1 MSASRPSSPD
11 ARRDAPDRG
20 NPPART
26 ALVTGG
32 ARRIGRTIALDLARH
47 GWAVAVHYNTSAAEA
62 EAVVGEIVAGGGQAV
77 ALQAPLMDERRVRPL
92 VSTATDAL
100 GPVSLLVNNAAAFV
114 HDDIH
119 EGGRET
125 WDLHIETN
133 LRAPL
138 VLTQEF
144 ARALPEGMHG
154 NVVNILDQRVW
165 NPTPYFLSY
174 TVSKI
179 GLWTLTRTLAMAL
192 APRIRVNAIGPG
204 PTLQGERQTEEHFRL
219 QWQSVP
225 MRRSTDPGEIAAAI
239 RFILD
244 APGMTGQ
251 MIALDGGEH
260 LGWAQPDR
268 GFKPVE

>member
-1 MSASRPSSPD
+1 MAESTE
-11 ARRDAPDRG
+11 
-20 NPPART
+20 NPPTRV
-26 ALVTGG
+26 ALVTGA
-32 ARRIGRTIALDLARH
+32 ARRIGREIALDLARH
-47 GWAVAVHYNTSAAEA
+47 GWAVAIHYNTSGEEAAE
-62 EAVVGEIVAGGGQAV
+62 VVAGIEALGGRAV
-77 ALQAPLMDERRVRPL
+77 ALQAPLTEEEAVRTLMPA
-92 VSTATDAL
+92 ATDAL
-100 GPVSLLVNNAAAFV
+100 GPVTLLVNNAASFV

-119 EGGRET
+119 DGDRET
-125 WDLHIETN
+125 WDLHMEAN
-133 LRAPL
+133 LRAPT
-138 VLTQEF
+138 VLTQDF
-144 ARALPEGMHG
+144 ARALPDGAGG

-165 NPTPYFLSY
+165 NPTPYFMSY

-204 PTLQGERQTEEHFRL
+204 PTLQGERQSDEHFRL

-225 MRRSTDPGEIAAAI
+225 MRRSTEPGEIAAAI

-244 APGMTGQ
+244 APGLTGQ

>member
-1 MSASRPSSPD
+1 MVKSTETSP
-11 ARRDAPDRG
+11 PKV
-20 NPPART
+20 
-26 ALVTGG
+26 ALVTGA
-32 ARRIGRTIALDLARH
+32 ARRIGREIALDLARH
-47 GWAVAVHYNTSAAEA
+47 RWAVAIHYNASAKEAAEVVA
-62 EAVVGEIVAGGGQAV
+62 EIEALGGRAV
-77 ALQAPLMDERRVRPL
+77 ALQAPLTDEEAVRTLMPA
-92 VSTATDAL
+92 ATDAL
-100 GPVSLLVNNAAAFV
+100 GPVTLLVNNAASFV

-125 WDLHIETN
+125 WDLHMEAN
-133 LRAPL
+133 LRAPT
-138 VLTQEF
+138 VLTQDF
-144 ARALPEGMHG
+144 ARALPDGASG

-165 NPTPYFLSY
+165 NPTPYFMSY

-204 PTLQGERQTEEHFRL
+204 PTLKGERQSDEHFRL

-225 MRRSTDPGEIAAAI
+225 MRRSTEPGEIAAAI
-239 RFILD
+239 RFILE
-244 APGMTGQ
+244 APGLTGQ

-268 GFKPVE
+268 GFTPVE

>member
-1 MSASRPSSPD
+1 M
-11 ARRDAPDRG
+11 ARTQDTPH
-20 NPPART
+20 PKT
-26 ALVTGG
+26 ALVTG
-32 ARRIGRTIALDLARH
+32 AAHRIGRAIALDLARH
-47 GWAVAVHYNTSAAEA
+47 GWAIAIHYNSSADAAAELVA
-62 EAVVGEIVAGGGQAV
+62 EIADSGGRATG
-77 ALQAPLMDERRVRPL
+77 LQAPLTEEDRVRGL
-92 VSTATDAL
+92 VPAAADAL
-100 GPVSLLVNNAAAFV
+100 GPVTLLVNNAAAFV

-119 EGGRET
+119 EGTRET
-125 WDLHIETN
+125 WDLHMEAN
-133 LRAPL
+133 LRAPAGL
-138 VLTQEF
+138 IQEF
-144 ARALPEGMHG
+144 ARALPHGASG

-165 NPTPYFLSY
+165 NPTPYFMSY

-179 GLWTLTRTLAMAL
+179 GLWTLTRTLALAL

-239 RFILD
+239 RFILG

>member
-1 MSASRPSSPD
+1 MAESTD
-11 ARRDAPDRG
+11 T
-20 NPPART
+20 PPAKV
-26 ALVTGG
+26 ALVTGA
-32 ARRIGRTIALDLARH
+32 ARRIGREIALDLAQH
-47 GWAVAVHYNTSAAEA
+47 GWAVAIHYNASGEEAAEVVA
-62 EAVVGEIVAGGGQAV
+62 EIEALGGRSV
-77 ALQAPLMDERRVRPL
+77 ALQAPLTEEEAVRTLMPA
-92 VSTATDAL
+92 ATDAL
-100 GPVSLLVNNAAAFV
+100 GPVTLLVNNAASFV
-114 HDDIH
+114 HDDIL
-119 EGGRET
+119 EGRRET
-125 WDLHIETN
+125 WDLHMEAN
-133 LRAPL
+133 LRAPA
-138 VLTQEF
+138 VLTQDF
-144 ARALPEGMHG
+144 ARALPDGAGG

-165 NPTPYFLSY
+165 NPTPYFMSY

-204 PTLQGERQTEEHFRL
+204 PTLKGERQSDEHFRL

-244 APGMTGQ
+244 APGLTGQ